1 MRIMPPVLS
10 GLAVIAI
17 SNAPPV
23 MAQIR
28 DPSSGARWPAPPPAL
43 PGVARELGQ
52 ADRNIRDGRDRG
64 QLTRREAK
72 ALRRESRQI
81 AVLERRYARGGLSES
96 ERAELE
102 SRDAPLRSATGA
114 KRTGK
119 R

>member
-1 MRIMPPVLS
+1 MRIAL
-10 GLAVIAI
+10 LAVSVMLSALP
-17 SNAPPV
+17 A

-28 DPSSGARWPAPPPAL
+28 DPSGGVRWPAPSPAL

-52 ADRNIRDGRDRG
+52 ADRNIREGRESG
-64 QLTRREAK
+64 QLSRREAR

-81 AVLERRYARGGLSES
+81 AVLEERYARGDLSES

-102 SRDAPLRSATGA
+102 ARVAALRSVTGA
-114 KRTGK
+114 KRS

>member
-1 MRIMPPVLS
+1 MRIAL
-10 GLAVIAI
+10 LAVSVMLSALP
-17 SNAPPV
+17 A

-28 DPSSGARWPAPPPAL
+28 DPSGGVRWPAPSPAL

-52 ADRNIRDGRDRG
+52 ADRNIREGRESG
-64 QLTRREAK
+64 QLSRREAR

-81 AVLERRYARGGLSES
+81 AVLEERYQRGGLSQS

-102 SRDAPLRSATGA
+102 SRIAALRSVTGA
-114 KRTGK
+114 KRS